1 MSFPSLPL
9 RPWDLCWMCWIR
21 WRDVGVV
28 GSATRSRE
36 RFFEP
41 PERRTAAMRIAM
53 RPLEF
58 SVDFF
63 PPKKGRFG
71 GFGGKNLGSPQ
82 IGHMCVNRKKRDDCW
97 RWYCYLNLSWK
108 VFCSSCWYFWLT
120 VWKGFMGVWGH
131 NFETYKKIIQNP
143 LHIGT
148 TCYLVTLHVLHS
160 KVCYLIREPC
170 ESTPVS
176 CLSNVYQEYSVHH
189 HKFDRR
195 ETWFEVKPEIAPE

>member
-1 MSFPSLPL
+1 MTSNYHQLSIYQIHHIYNPQIFFPTQMSFPSLPL
-9 RPWDLCWMCWIR
+9 IPWDLCWMCWIR

-63 PPKKGRFG
+63 SPKKGRLG
-71 GFGGKNLGSPQ
+71 GFGGKNLGLRQ
-82 IGHMCVNRKKRDDCW
+82 IGHMCVNRKKRDAC

-108 VFCSSCWYFWLT
+108 VFCSSCWYFGLT
-120 VWKGFMGVWGH
+120 VWKVFMGVWGH
-131 NFETYKKIIQNP
+131 NLKNTTKTYKKRGRQTRVF
-143 LHIGT
+143 LHTTT
-148 TCYLVTLHVLHS
+148 TCYLVLTHFA
-160 KVCYLIREPC
+160 
-170 ESTPVS
+170 
-176 CLSNVYQEYSVHH
+176 N
-189 HKFDRR
+189 
-195 ETWFEVKPEIAPE
+195 